1 MKKKTLVLL
10 VTVILAAAVCAGL
23 ALLLRQE
30 PESPASQKTA
40 ADAFEPQ

>member
-30 PESPASQKTA
+30 PESRR